1 MRILR
6 TVSPLRMPECGLS
19 PEYPVGDLRVHSFQ
33 GDM

>member
-6 TVSPLRMPECGLS
+6 TVSPLRMPECWLS
-19 PEYPVGDLRVHSFQ
+19 PENPMDDLPVHSFH